1 MSRIVLS
8 TSSSG
13 IEHLNISHNIQFI
26 RLHVEVNNVEFI
38 DGKNLTAERL
48 SQIMLTT
55 PSTRSKTS
63 PATEVEVREQLNKLY
78 EQGYRDVF
86 IVCISS
92 VFSDS
97 YLIISQVAKEF
108 ADRMNIYVYDTKMA
122 NLGEGALA
130 YEADVML
137 LEGKSFDEIVR
148 RLDVIRHG
156 STIQFAVNDLSHL
169 IKNQKLSMAAGF
181 FANLLDIKPILEINQ
196 AGEVTVVEKIRRIEN
211 SLDYIG
217 INVKKMM
224 QRANF
229 TYLISCGDDLLDQY
243 FIDLLDTKYNIRDLP
258 ITYSST
264 ISLANHGVHTVG
276 IGTFVNEI
284 PKIAQF
290 IW

>member
-1 MSRIVLS
+1 
-8 TSSSG
+8 
-13 IEHLNISHNIQFI
+13 
-26 RLHVEVNNVEFI
+26 
-38 DGKNLTAERL
+38 
-48 SQIMLTT
+48 MLTT

-63 PATEVEVREQLNKLY
+63 PASHEEVREQLNKLY

-137 LEGKSFDEIVR
+137 HEGKSFDEIVR

-169 IKNQKLSMAAGF
+169 IKNQKLSMAAVF

-196 AGEVTVVEKIRRIEN
+196 IGEVTVVEKIRRIEN

-229 TYLISCGDDLLDQY
+229 TYLISCGDDLL
-243 FIDLLDTKYNIRDLP
+243 
-258 ITYSST
+258 
-264 ISLANHGVHTVG
+264 
-276 IGTFVNEI
+276 
-284 PKIAQF
+284 
-290 IW
+290 

>member
-1 MSRIVLS
+1 
-8 TSSSG
+8 
-13 IEHLNISHNIQFI
+13 
-26 RLHVEVNNVEFI
+26 
-38 DGKNLTAERL
+38 
-48 SQIMLTT
+48 MLTT
-55 PSTRSKTS
+55 PSTSH
-63 PATEVEVREQLNKLY
+63 EEVREQLNKLY

-86 IVCISS
+86 MVCISS

-97 YLIISQVAKEF
+97 YLIISQAAKEF

-137 LEGKSFDEIVR
+137 HEGKSFDEIVR

-169 IKNQKLSMAAGF
+169 IKNQKLSMAAVF

-196 AGEVTVVEKIRRIEN
+196 IGEVAVAEKIRRIEK
-211 SLDYIG
+211 SLDYMG
-217 INVKKMM
+217 MNFKKLI

-229 TYLISCGDDLLDQY
+229 TYIIHCGDDTLTQY
-243 FIDLLDTKYNIRDLP
+243 FTDLLAEKYNIRNLP
-258 ITYSST
+258 VSYTST

-290 IW
+290 IK

>member
-26 RLHVEVNNVEFI
+26 RLHVQVNNVDFI
-38 DGKNLTAERL
+38 DGRNLTADRL

-63 PATEVEVREQLNKLY
+63 PASHEEVREQLNKLY

-137 LEGKSFDEIVR
+137 HEGKSFDEIVR
-148 RLDVIRHG
+148 RLHVIRHG
-156 STIQFAVNDLSHL
+156 STIQFAVS
-169 IKNQKLSMAAGF
+169 KNLW
-181 FANLLDIKPILEINQ
+181 I
-196 AGEVTVVEKIRRIEN
+196 
-211 SLDYIG
+211 
-217 INVKKMM
+217 
-224 QRANF
+224 
-229 TYLISCGDDLLDQY
+229 
-243 FIDLLDTKYNIRDLP
+243 
-258 ITYSST
+258 
-264 ISLANHGVHTVG
+264 
-276 IGTFVNEI
+276 
-284 PKIAQF
+284 
-290 IW
+290 IWA